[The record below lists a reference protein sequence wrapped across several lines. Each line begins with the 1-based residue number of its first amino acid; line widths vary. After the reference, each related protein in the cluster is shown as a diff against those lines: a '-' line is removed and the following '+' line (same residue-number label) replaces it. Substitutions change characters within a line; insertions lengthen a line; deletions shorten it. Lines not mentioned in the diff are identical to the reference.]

1 MNKLKVVLKRS
12 TIGSTKT
19 QRACVAGLGLK
30 RPNQERILD
39 NTPAIRG
46 MVRKVLHLVEVQEL
60 DA

>member
-1 MNKLKVVLKRS
+1 MNKLKVVLKKS
-12 TIGSTKT
+12 LIGSTDT
-19 QRACVAGLGLK
+19 QRATVAGLGLK

-46 MVRKVLHLVEVQEL
+46 MVRKVLHLVDVQEV

>member
-1 MNKLKVVLKRS
+1 MTKLKVVLKKS
-12 TIGSTKT
+12 LIGSTDT
-19 QRACVAGLGLK
+19 QRATVAGLGLK

-46 MVRKVLHLVEVQEL
+46 MVRKVLPLVDVQEL

>member
-12 TIGSTKT
+12 LIGSTKT
-19 QRACVAGLGLK
+19 QRAIVAGLGLK
-30 RPNQERILD
+30 RPNQESILD

-46 MVRKVLHLVEVQEL
+46 MVRKVIHLVDVQEL

>member
-1 MNKLKVVLKRS
+1 MQKLKITLKKS
-12 TIGSTKT
+12 LIGSTEV
-19 QRACVAGLGLK
+19 QRANAAGLGLK

-46 MVRKVLHLVEVQEL
+46 MVRKVLHLVEVEEL

>member
-1 MNKLKVVLKRS
+1 MNKLKVVLKKS
-12 TIGSTKT
+12 VIGSTRT
-19 QRACVAGLGLK
+19 QRATVAGLGLK

>member
-1 MNKLKVVLKRS
+1 MNKLKVVLKKS
-12 TIGSTKT
+12 LIGATDI
-19 QRACVAGLGLK
+19 QRATVAGLGLK

-46 MVRKVLHLVEVQEL
+46 MVRKVLHLVDVQEL

>member
-1 MNKLKVVLKRS
+1 MNKLKVVLKKS
-12 TIGSTKT
+12 VIGSTKI
-19 QRACVAGLGLK
+19 QRATVAGLGLK

-46 MVRKVLHLVEVQEL
+46 MVRKVLHLIDVQEL